1 MVRILA
7 SKVAIAVQLVM
18 FTVYR
23 VSFAFLVVVGF
34 VSWVYD
40 IGTSF
45 PSIGRPAVMTLTFIF
60 SDISEYEEKRR

>member
-1 MVRILA
+1 
-7 SKVAIAVQLVM
+7 
-18 FTVYR
+18 
-23 VSFAFLVVVGF
+23 VVVGF